1 VDGFENV
8 SSCYLRNMPFETDAG
23 ISARAA
29 LGLIVLAS
37 DQTIEYEFRRVA
49 TQPGVGIYESRIYNA
64 PEVTP
69 DTLIALEK
77 EITQGAG
84 LILPGIPVDVIAFG
98 CNSGTMILGEEV
110 VYEKIQA
117 ARPGVPCTSP
127 VAGTM
132 AACERLG
139 VSRVA
144 VLTPYSDAVNQ
155 FVADFLRKRGLDIVA
170 FGSFNEENDHKV
182 ARTSLDSIGRALVT
196 LGRIDGVEA
205 VLACC
210 TSLRLVDQIAEI
222 EKELGK
228 PVTSSNHAMGWHA
241 LRLAGIRDTM
251 PEFGRLFELSL

>member
-1 VDGFENV
+1 VRGLENV
-8 SSCYLRNMPFETDAG
+8 SSHYLRNMPYETDAG

-49 TQPGVGIYESRIYNA
+49 TLPGVGIYESRIYNA

-69 DTLIALEK
+69 DT
-77 EITQGAG
+77 
-84 LILPGIPVDVIAFG
+84 VIAFG
-98 CNSGTMILGEEV
+98 CNSGTMIIGEEI
-110 VYEKIQA
+110 VYEKIRA
-117 ARPGVPCTSP
+117 TRPGVPCTSP
-127 VAGTM
+127 VAGTI
-132 AACERLG
+132 AAFERLG

-155 FVADFLRKRGLDIVA
+155 FVADFLRKRGLDVVA

-182 ARTSLDSIGRALVT
+182 ARTSLDSIGRAMAT

-210 TSLRLVDQIAEI
+210 TSLRLVDQIAQI